1 MRHHTH
7 RYVGNAINLRML
19 CKVLG
24 QLLLVETA
32 FMVLPL
38 AVSLANRED
47 DAWAFV
53 IVMAITAITGCAMN
67 WLSHP
72 RSHILRRRDGLLLAS
87 VAWIVFSLFGM
98 LPFILCDTPLD
109 ASEAFFEAMSGFT
122 TTGATVIRDVESCS
136 KGILL
141 WRALT
146 QWIGGL
152 GIILFTLTFIPTLNN
167 SGSLIMFHAEA
178 TGITHD
184 KLGARIAK
192 TAKRLWGLYTLLTI
206 LLITML
212 WAGPMDLFDSV
223 CHAATAISTG
233 GFSTRNDSIAAFVSP
248 YTKAVL
254 TLFMFIGG
262 ISFALIISALRHSWK
277 VFFRNDVFK
286 TYVMIVAIFYAVI
299 VFAIVSGGNYKG
311 WQSITVDPLF
321 HIVSALTSTG
331 FGASNWE
338 GWGFLALTMTFF
350 MMFVGACAGSTT
362 GGLKIDR
369 FLFLVKNMI
378 FVMRRYVRPR
388 LMKTVNINDQSI
400 EPEKVNE
407 IVAFISLFTILII
420 IGGVVLVAQGFPI
433 VDAFFSSVS
442 CVANNGLGAGVTG
455 ITGSYD
461 FLPSSGKWLMSFL
474 MLAGRLEIISLIAI
488 LFPSFWRTT

>member
-1 MRHHTH
+1 
-7 RYVGNAINLRML
+7 ML

-24 QLLLVETA
+24 QLILVETT
-32 FMVLPL
+32 FMVFPL
-38 AVSLANRED
+38 MVCLTNCEA
-47 DAWAFV
+47 DAWVFV
-53 IVMAITAITGCAMN
+53 VVMVITAMAGTAMFF
-67 WLSHP
+67 LSHP
-72 RSHILRRRDGLLLAS
+72 HDHTLRRRDGLLLAS
-87 VAWIVFSLFGM
+87 VAWVAFSLFGM
-98 LPFILCDTPLD
+98 LPFIFSKTHLNV
-109 ASEAFFEAMSGFT
+109 SEAFFEAMSGFT
-122 TTGATVIRDVESCS
+122 TTGATVIRDVESCG

-167 SGSLIMFHAEA
+167 SSSLMMFHAEA

-192 TAKRLWGLYTLLTI
+192 TARRLWGLYTMLTI
-206 LLITML
+206 LLVAML
-212 WAGPMDLFDSV
+212 WAGPMDLFESV
-223 CHAATAISTG
+223 CHAASCISTG
-233 GFSTRNDSIAAFVSP
+233 GFSTYNDSIAAFGSP
-248 YTKAVL
+248 YVMAVL

-262 ISFALIISALRHSWK
+262 ISFSLIISAFRDSWK
-277 VFFRNDVFK
+277 VFWRNDVFK
-286 TYVMIVAIFYAVI
+286 TYVIIVTVLYVII
-299 VFAIVSGGNYKG
+299 VFAIVNGGHFRG
-311 WQSITVDPLF
+311 WQSITIDPLF

-331 FGASNWE
+331 FGAGNYE

-369 FLFLVKNMI
+369 FLFLVKNML
-378 FVMRRYVRPR
+378 FVMQRYVRPR
-388 LMKTVNINDQSI
+388 LMKTVNINDQSV
-400 EPEKVNE
+400 EPEKANE
-407 IVAFISLFTILII
+407 IVAFISLFTILIVM
-420 IGGVVLVAQGFPI
+420 GGVVLVAQGFPI

-474 MLAGRLEIISLIAI
+474 MLAGRLEIISLIAV
-488 LFPSFWRTT
+488 FSPYFWRVS